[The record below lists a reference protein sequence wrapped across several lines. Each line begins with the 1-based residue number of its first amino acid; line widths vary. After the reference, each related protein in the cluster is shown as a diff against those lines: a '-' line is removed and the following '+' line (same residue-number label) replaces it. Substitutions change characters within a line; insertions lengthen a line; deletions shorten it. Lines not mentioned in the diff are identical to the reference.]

1 MSFFLVREYLSL
13 EWSPVKVVWC
23 LPVRNDDNQ
32 YFIQSRV
39 KPRIEILYVQITTHR
54 NLTSPRIQSGVSYS
68 SHLNTSVRKQ
78 ATILWLLQGITDRIS
93 GCRLMWEVTSL
104 SSHFLHMRQSR
115 HVPSHPNFHKCI
127 VVSTNKQKSFL
138 IAVGRLVTN
147 NTQLLGAEC
156 LFSEPSLPSCKT
168 GKHVIMDNL
177 DYDIQWLAHFLCD
190 TCSLSHPCS

>member
-1 MSFFLVREYLSL
+1 MSFFLVPEYLSL

-39 KPRIEILYVQITTHR
+39 KPWIEILYVQITTHR

-104 SSHFLHMRQSR
+104 SSHFLLLWHSR
-115 HVPSHPNFHKCI
+115 RVPPQHQPQDCTH
-127 VVSTNKQKSFL
+127 QSFL
-138 IAVGRLVTN
+138 N
-147 NTQLLGAEC
+147 CLG
-156 LFSEPSLPSCKT
+156 LIRTGNRIVNPSQ
-168 GKHVIMDNL
+168 V
-177 DYDIQWLAHFLCD
+177 
-190 TCSLSHPCS
+190 